1 MVDYLT
7 YTQNVGHRGVLVMF
21 GKKRG
26 AVVYLVV
33 LLVASLAW
41 SSYVA
46 AQQQA
51 PSSQPVSPL
60 VRVLQSKGILTP
72 EEAAQINQASSA
84 SDADQRLAKLLL
96 SKGVISQADYNQM
109 MGVGGMMN
117 ASASSTAPA
126 AMVPTVYRAPAT
138 GAAATPAGS
147 APSAD
152 PAAIAYDQQQSQSGQ
167 TPVQQLPS
175 VSPTTLSA
183 ANPIRVFPVGGIPK
197 GELKPAI
204 KLAGIGITPYGFLK
218 ATFIHDTSSP
228 GGDDF
233 PLPGFLGDS
242 GPNSAPEF
250 HVKARST
257 RFGSNFEWADS
268 SSTLT
273 VTGKFEMDFEGNFN
287 RSDNRNLSS
296 IRSYNP
302 SIRLAYGRIDWRLD
316 EKNTLTAV
324 MGQDWTPFGSST
336 LPNML
341 ETTGLG
347 IAFGDIYERSP
358 QFRSGYTHDFGK
370 AQLMGEIAVVL
381 PAVGDTP
388 SAANISNQLG
398 YGERQGPDSN
408 TPQVEGRIVG
418 QFKLDHAPG
427 VAPAQLIFSFEEGHR
442 TAIVLGAAVPTA
454 NGVGITPTIF
464 KTAFPTGV
472 RVGSD
477 TNGWDFEWQL
487 PTRYAT
493 LIGKYYSGSDLR
505 YYFAGQLFS
514 NYNATGGFTPTNLNA
529 EGAPAFASTT
539 SIDGA
544 STVLFGLNSA
554 GVPVVIPQLPVRA
567 KGGFTQLGL
576 PLSRWFGHD
585 PEGRHAGW
593 SLYVMYGMDQANTN
607 DLLHISATASSRA
620 RSDMTVGTL
629 NYKLNK
635 WVSFAYEQSLYR
647 TRQNTATCNPAT
659 GLCGYQLFEGVPQH
673 EWRDL
678 RSEGGVIFS
687 F

>member
-1 MVDYLT
+1 MI
-7 YTQNVGHRGVLVMF
+7 GKHSKLVVCL
-21 GKKRG
+21 
-26 AVVYLVV
+26 AV
-33 LLVASLAW
+33 LLVTSLAW
-41 SSYVA
+41 TMSSF

-51 PSSQPVSPL
+51 GSQPAVSPL
-60 VRVLQSKGILTP
+60 VKLLQSKGVLSS
-72 EEAAQINQASSA
+72 EDVSQLAAASSQA
-84 SDADQRLAKLLL
+84 DADQRLAKLLL

-109 MGVGGMMN
+109 IGGLAVVN
-117 ASASSTAPA
+117 ASATNSAGASV
-126 AMVPTVYRAPAT
+126 VPTVYRV
-138 GAAATPAGS
+138 PAGS
-147 APSAD
+147 SPIPSANPAPPPAD
-152 PAAIAYDQQQSQSGQ
+152 PATTFDDQQQTASGQ
-167 TPVQQLPS
+167 VPVQQNPS

-197 GELKPAI
+197 NELKPAI

-218 ATFIHDTSSP
+218 ATFVHDSSSP

-242 GPNSAPEF
+242 GPTASPEF
-250 HVKARST
+250 HIKARST
-257 RFGSNFEWADS
+257 RLGTNFEWADS
-268 SSTLT
+268 SPNLT

-302 SIRLAYGRIDWRLD
+302 SIRLAYGRIDWRVD
-316 EKNTLTAV
+316 GKNTLSAV

-347 IAFGDIYERSP
+347 IAFGDIYERAP
-358 QFRSGYTHDFGK
+358 QFRFGYTHNFGK
-370 AQLMGEIAVVL
+370 FQLMPEVAVVL
-381 PAVGDTP
+381 PAVGLTP
-388 SAANISNQLG
+388 GVNNLSQQLG

-418 QFKLDHAPG
+418 QFKLDNAPG
-427 VAPAQLIFSFEEGHR
+427 VAPAQLIVSWQVGNA
-442 TAIVLGAAVPTA
+442 TSVVLGSAVPTA
-454 NGVGITPTIF
+454 YQA
-464 KTAFPTGV
+464 AFPTGA
-472 RVGSD
+472 RVSSS

-493 LIGKYYSGSDLR
+493 LIGKFYSGSDLR

-514 NYNATGGFTPTNLNA
+514 IYNATGGYTGVATAPTV
-529 EGAPAFASTT
+529 
-539 SIDGA
+539 DGA
-544 STVLFGLNSA
+544 STVAFGLNPA
-554 GVPVVIPQLPVRA
+554 GVPSIIPQLPVRA
-567 KGGFTQLGL
+567 QGGFAQLGL
-576 PLSRWFGHD
+576 PISRWFGHD

-593 SLYVMYGMDQANTN
+593 SLYVLYGTDQANTN
-607 DLLHISATASSRA
+607 DLHFAAAGGSRS

-647 TRQNTATCNPAT
+647 TRANTATNAEGVP
-659 GLCGYQLFEGVPQH
+659 LPLPLFEGIHQH

>member
-1 MVDYLT
+1 MFDYLT
-7 YTQNVGHRGVLVMF
+7 YKLIVGHRGVFVMF
-21 GKKRG
+21 GKKCG
-26 AVVYLVV
+26 VVVYLVV
-33 LLVASLAW
+33 LLAVFLAC
-41 SSYVA
+41 SGYVA

-51 PSSQPVSPL
+51 ANPQAASPL
-60 VRVLQSKGILTP
+60 VRVLQAKGILTP

-84 SDADQRLAKLLL
+84 SDADQRLAKLLMM
-96 SKGVISQADYNQM
+96 KGIISQADYNQM
-109 MGVGGMMN
+109 MGAPGIMN
-117 ASASSTAPA
+117 ASASNSAPA
-126 AMVPTVYRAPAT
+126 SMVPAVYRVPVGAPSSPNPSAPAVAST
-138 GAAATPAGS
+138 SSLASDDQDKQQTP
-147 APSAD
+147 P
-152 PAAIAYDQQQSQSGQ
+152 GQ
-167 TPVQQLPS
+167 TPPQQAPS

-183 ANPIRVFPVGGIPK
+183 ANPVRVFPVGGIPK
-197 GELKPAI
+197 GDLKAAI
-204 KLAGIGITPYGFLK
+204 KLGPIGLTPYGFLK
-218 ATFIHDTSSP
+218 ATFVHDSSSP

-233 PLPGFLGDS
+233 PLPGFINDT
-242 GPNSAPEF
+242 GPNAAPEF
-250 HVKARST
+250 HIKARST
-257 RFGSNFEWADS
+257 RFGNNFEWLDPS
-268 SSTLT
+268 SSVT

-287 RSDNRNLSS
+287 RSDNRNISS

-302 SIRLAYGRIDWRLD
+302 SIRLAYGRIDWKVN
-316 EKNTLTAV
+316 ETNTLSAV
-324 MGQDWTPFGSST
+324 MGQDWTPFTSST

-347 IAFGDIYERSP
+347 IAFGNPYERAP
-358 QFRSGYTHDFGK
+358 QFRSGYTHDFGRF
-370 AQLMGEIAVVL
+370 QLMPEIAVVL
-381 PAVGDTP
+381 PAVGDLP
-388 SAANISNQLG
+388 ANANLFNQLG

-418 QFKLDHAPG
+418 QFKLDNSPG

-442 TAIVLGAAVPTA
+442 TAVVLGGTNIPLAPLTNGNTNA
-454 NGVGITPTIF
+454 NLYRQTY
-464 KTAFPTGV
+464 PTGV

-487 PTRYAT
+487 PTRFVT

-514 NYNATGGFTPTNLNA
+514 NYNATGGFTNLA
-529 EGAPAFASTT
+529 TTT

-544 STVLFGLNSA
+544 STVAFGIKPG
-554 GVPVVIPQLPVRA
+554 GVASVVPQLPVRA
-567 KGGFTQLGL
+567 KGGFTQVGL

-593 SLYVMYGMDQANTN
+593 SLYLMYGTDQANTR
-607 DLLHISATASSRA
+607 DLLHTSATVSSRG
-620 RSDMTVGTL
+620 RSDMSVGTL

-647 TRQNTATCNPAT
+647 TRANTATRNAA
-659 GLCGYQLFEGVPQH
+659 GLPGFPLFEGIPQH
-673 EWRDL
+673 EWHDL

>member
-1 MVDYLT
+1 VVDYLT
-7 YTQNVGHRGVLVMF
+7 YILFVGHRGVFVMF
-21 GKKRG
+21 GKQRG
-26 AVVYLVV
+26 VVVYLVV
-33 LLVASLAW
+33 LLAVTFAWTGLAS
-41 SSYVA
+41 
-46 AQQQA
+46 AQQQTTSTPA
-51 PSSQPVSPL
+51 ASPL
-60 VRVLQSKGILTP
+60 VRVLQAKGILTP
-72 EEAAQINQASSA
+72 EEVSQINQASSA

-96 SKGVISQADYNQM
+96 SKGVISQTDYNQM
-109 MGVGGMMN
+109 MGSPGIVN
-117 ASASSTAPA
+117 ASASTSAPA
-126 AMVPTVYRAPAT
+126 TVIPTVYRVPPTGPPASASAPAS
-138 GAAATPAGS
+138 S
-147 APSAD
+147 AVSAD
-152 PAAIAYDQQQSQSGQ
+152 LDDQQQSQTGQ

-218 ATFIHDTSSP
+218 ATFVHDSSSP

-233 PLPGFLGDS
+233 PLPGFITADT
-242 GPNSAPEF
+242 GPNAAPEF
-250 HVKARST
+250 HIKARST
-257 RFGSNFEWADS
+257 RFGTNFEWADS
-268 SSTLT
+268 SPRLT

-287 RSDNRNLSS
+287 RSNNRNISS

-316 EKNTLTAV
+316 EKNTLSSV
-324 MGQDWTPFGSST
+324 IGQDWTPFVSST

-347 IAFGDIYERSP
+347 IGFGDPYERAP
-358 QFRSGYTHDFGK
+358 QFRFGYTHDFGK
-370 AQLMGEIAVVL
+370 FQLMPEIAVVL
-381 PAVGDTP
+381 PAVGDLP
-388 SAANISNQLG
+388 SAANLSNQLG

-408 TPQVEGRIVG
+408 TPQVEGRVVG
-418 QFKLDHAPG
+418 QFKLDSAPG
-427 VAPAQLIFSFEEGHR
+427 VAPAQLIFSFEDGHR
-442 TAIVLGAAVPTA
+442 TAIVVGGTNIPLAPLT
-454 NGVGITPTIF
+454 NGNTN
-464 KTAFPTGV
+464 ADLYRQAYPTGV

-487 PTRYAT
+487 PTRFVT
-493 LIGKYYSGSDLR
+493 LIGKFYSGSDLR

-514 NYNATGGFTPTNLNA
+514 NYNATGGFTNL
-529 EGAPAFASTT
+529 ASTT

-544 STVLFGLNSA
+544 STVFFGINPA
-554 GVPVVIPQLPVRA
+554 GVASVVPQLPVRA

-593 SLYVMYGMDQANTN
+593 SLYLMYGTDQANTN
-607 DLLHISATASSRA
+607 DLLHTSATASSRA
-620 RSDMTVGTL
+620 RSDMSVGTL

-647 TRQNTATCNPAT
+647 TRANTSTFNPVT
-659 GLCGYQLFEGVPQH
+659 GLPGYPLFEGIPQH

>member
-1 MVDYLT
+1 
-7 YTQNVGHRGVLVMF
+7 MF
-21 GKKRG
+21 GKQRG
-26 AVVYLVV
+26 VVVYLVV
-33 LLVASLAW
+33 LLAVTLPWTGLAS
-41 SSYVA
+41 
-46 AQQQA
+46 AQQQTGN
-51 PSSQPVSPL
+51 SQPASPL
-60 VRVLQSKGILTP
+60 VHILQAKGILTP
-72 EEAAQINQASSA
+72 EEVAQINQASSA

-96 SKGVISQADYNQM
+96 SKGVISQTDYNQM
-109 MGVGGMMN
+109 MGAPAIVN
-117 ASASSTAPA
+117 ASASSSAPA
-126 AMVPTVYRAPAT
+126 SVIPTVYRVPAAGAPAS
-138 GAAATPAGS
+138 AAAPASSAVSADLDDQQPQTPAG
-147 APSAD
+147 
-152 PAAIAYDQQQSQSGQ
+152 Q
-167 TPVQQLPS
+167 TPPQQAPS

-183 ANPIRVFPVGGIPK
+183 ANPVRVFPVGGIPK
-197 GELKPAI
+197 GDLKAAI
-204 KLAGIGITPYGFLK
+204 KLGPIGLTPYGFLK
-218 ATFIHDTSSP
+218 ATFVHDSSSP

-257 RFGSNFEWADS
+257 RFGNNFEWLDPS
-268 SSTLT
+268 SSVT

-302 SIRLAYGRIDWRLD
+302 SIRLAYGRIDWKVN
-316 EKNTLTAV
+316 ETNTLTAV
-324 MGQDWTPFGSST
+324 MGQDWTPFASST

-347 IAFGDIYERSP
+347 IAFGDPYERAP
-358 QFRSGYTHDFGK
+358 QFRSGYTHDFGRF
-370 AQLMGEIAVVL
+370 QLMPEVAVVL
-381 PAVGDTP
+381 PAIGLTP

-418 QFKLDHAPG
+418 QFKLDNAPG

-454 NGVGITPTIF
+454 NGTFDGTPINPTIF

-514 NYNATGGFTPTNLNA
+514 NYNATGGFTPSNLNTA
-529 EGAPAFASTT
+529 GTATSVFASAA
-539 SIDGA
+539 SIDGG
-544 STVLFGLNSA
+544 STVLFGLNAA
-554 GVPVVIPQLPVRA
+554 GAPVVIPQLPVRA

-593 SLYVMYGMDQANTN
+593 SLYVMYGTDQANTN
-607 DLLHISATASSRA
+607 DLLHTSATASSRA

-647 TRQNTATCNPAT
+647 TRQNTATCSTTT
-659 GLCGYQLFEGVPQH
+659 GLCGYQLFEGIPQH

>member
-1 MVDYLT
+1 
-7 YTQNVGHRGVLVMF
+7 MF
-21 GKKRG
+21 GKLRG
-26 AVVYLVV
+26 VVVYLVV
-33 LLVASLAW
+33 LLAVTLAW
-41 SSYVA
+41 SGSVA

-51 PSSQPVSPL
+51 ASPQAASPL
-60 VRVLQSKGILTP
+60 VRVLQAKGILSP
-72 EEAAQINQASSA
+72 EEVAQINQASSS

-96 SKGVISQADYNQM
+96 SKGVISQTDYNQM
-109 MGVGGMMN
+109 MGAPGIVN
-117 ASASSTAPA
+117 ASASSSTGAN
-126 AMVPTVYRAPAT
+126 MIPTVYRVPSA
-138 GAAATPAGS
+138 GAAAPAS
-147 APSAD
+147 NAAPSAA
-152 PAAIAYDQQQSQSGQ
+152 PSAIAYDQQQSQTGQ

-183 ANPIRVFPVGGIPK
+183 ANPIRVLPVGGIPK

-218 ATFIHDTSSP
+218 ATFVHDSSSP

-233 PLPGFLGDS
+233 PLPGFLGDT

-250 HVKARST
+250 HIKARST
-257 RFGSNFEWADS
+257 RFGSNFEWADAS
-268 SSTLT
+268 PNLT

-302 SIRLAYGRIDWRLD
+302 SIRLAYGRIDWRTD
-316 EKNTLTAV
+316 EKNTLSAV
-324 MGQDWTPFGSST
+324 IGQDWTPFVSST
-336 LPNML
+336 LPNIL

-347 IAFGDIYERSP
+347 IAFGNPYERAP
-358 QFRSGYTHDFGK
+358 QFRFGYTHNFGK
-370 AQLMGEIAVVL
+370 FQIMPELAVVL
-381 PAVGDTP
+381 PAVGLTP
-388 SAANISNQLG
+388 SAANLSNQLG

-408 TPQVEGRIVG
+408 TPQIEGRIVG
-418 QFKLDHAPG
+418 QFKLDNAPG
-427 VAPAQLIFSFEEGHR
+427 VAPAQLIFSFETGHR
-442 TAIVLGAAVPTA
+442 TAIVLGSAVPTA
-454 NGVGITPTIF
+454 NGVGIDPTIF

-487 PTRYAT
+487 PTRYIT
-493 LIGKYYSGSDLR
+493 LIGKFYSGSDLR

-514 NYNATGGFTPTNLNA
+514 NYNASGGFTKTNLTDT
-529 EGAPAFASTT
+529 GATAFASAL

-544 STVLFGLNSA
+544 STVLFGLNAA
-554 GVPVVIPQLPVRA
+554 GVPSVIPQLPVRA
-567 KGGFTQLGL
+567 KGGFAQVGL

-585 PEGRHAGW
+585 PEGRHSGW
-593 SLYVMYGMDQANTN
+593 SLYALYGTDQANTD
-607 DLLHISATASSRA
+607 DLLKASPGGSRS
-620 RSDMTVGTL
+620 RSDMTIGTL

-635 WVSFAYEQSLYR
+635 WVSFAFEESLYR
-647 TRQNTATCNPAT
+647 TRANTGSVNGITNVP
-659 GLCGYQLFEGVPQH
+659 LPLFEGVPQH

>member
-1 MVDYLT
+1 VLDYLT
-7 YTQNVGHRGVLVMF
+7 YTPTVGHRGVFVMF
-21 GKKRG
+21 GKTRG
-26 AVVYLVV
+26 AVVFLVV
-33 LLVASLAW
+33 LLVATLAW
-41 SSYVA
+41 PGLVA

-51 PSSQPVSPL
+51 GNSQAASPL
-60 VRVLQSKGILTP
+60 VRVLQAKGILTP

-96 SKGVISQADYNQM
+96 SKGIISQADYNQM
-109 MGVGGMMN
+109 MGAPGIVN
-117 ASASSTAPA
+117 ASATNSAAAANMIPA
-126 AMVPTVYRAPAT
+126 VYRVPPA
-138 GAAATPAGS
+138 GASAAPAGS

-152 PAAIAYDQQQSQSGQ
+152 PAVVAYDQQTPSGQ

-218 ATFIHDTSSP
+218 ATFAHDSSSP

-233 PLPGFLGDS
+233 PLPGFINDT

-250 HVKARST
+250 HIKARST
-257 RFGSNFEWADS
+257 RLGTNFEWADAS
-268 SSTLT
+268 PNLT
-273 VTGKFEMDFEGNFN
+273 VTGKFEFDFEGNFN

-302 SIRLAYGRIDWRLD
+302 SIRLAYGRIDWRTD
-316 EKNTLTAV
+316 EKNTLSAV
-324 MGQDWTPFGSST
+324 IGQDWTPFVSST
-336 LPNML
+336 LPNIL

-347 IAFGDIYERSP
+347 IAFGNPYERAP
-358 QFRSGYTHDFGK
+358 QFRFGYTHNFSK
-370 AQLMGEIAVVL
+370 FQIMPEIAVVL
-381 PAVGDTP
+381 PAIGNTP

-418 QFKLDHAPG
+418 QFKLDKAPG

-442 TAIVLGAAVPTA
+442 TAIVLGSAVPTA

-464 KTAFPTGV
+464 KAAFPTGV

-487 PTRYAT
+487 PTRFAT
-493 LIGKYYSGSDLR
+493 LIGKFYSGSDLR

-514 NYNATGGFTPTNLNA
+514 NYSATGGFTKTNLVDGN
-529 EGAPAFASTT
+529 PAFASAL

-544 STVLFGLNSA
+544 STVLFGLNAA
-554 GVPVVIPQLPVRA
+554 GAPSVIPQLPVRA

-593 SLYVMYGMDQANTN
+593 SLYLLYGTDQANTN
-607 DLLHISATASSRA
+607 DILKMSPGGSRS
-620 RSDMTVGTL
+620 RSDMSIGTL

-647 TRQNTATCNPAT
+647 TRANTRATAFP
-659 GLCGYQLFEGVPQH
+659 LFEGVHQH

>member
-1 MVDYLT
+1 
-7 YTQNVGHRGVLVMF
+7 MF
-21 GKKRG
+21 GKQCG

-33 LLVASLAW
+33 FLAVFLAC
-41 SSYVA
+41 SGHVA

-51 PSSQPVSPL
+51 ANPQAASPL
-60 VRVLQSKGILTP
+60 VRVLQAKGILTP

-109 MGVGGMMN
+109 MGAPGIMN
-117 ASASSTAPA
+117 ASASNSAPASMIPAVYRVPVGPPSSPNPSAPA
-126 AMVPTVYRAPAT
+126 AGSTSKP
-138 GAAATPAGS
+138 AAADPDDQQPQTPAG
-147 APSAD
+147 
-152 PAAIAYDQQQSQSGQ
+152 Q
-167 TPVQQLPS
+167 TPPQQAPS

-197 GELKPAI
+197 GDLKAAI
-204 KLAGIGITPYGFLK
+204 KLGPIGLTPYGFLK
-218 ATFIHDTSSP
+218 ATFIHDSSSP

-233 PLPGFLGDS
+233 PLPGFLADS
-242 GPNSAPEF
+242 GPNAAPEF

-257 RFGSNFEWADS
+257 RFGNNFEWLDPS
-268 SSTLT
+268 SSVT

-296 IRSYNP
+296 IRSSNP
-302 SIRLAYGRIDWRLD
+302 SIRLAYGRIDWKVND
-316 EKNTLTAV
+316 TNTLTAV

-358 QFRSGYTHDFGK
+358 QFRSGYTHNFGK
-370 AQLMGEIAVVL
+370 WQLMPEIAVVL
-381 PAVGDTP
+381 PAIGDTP

-418 QFKLDHAPG
+418 QFQLDDAPG
-427 VAPAQLIFSFEEGHR
+427 VAPAQLIVSFEEGHR

-454 NGVGITPTIF
+454 Y
-464 KTAFPTGV
+464 KAAFPTGA

-493 LIGKYYSGSDLR
+493 LIGKFYSGSDLR

-514 NYNATGGFTPTNLNA
+514 NYNAIAGFTNL
-529 EGAPAFASTT
+529 ASTT

-544 STVLFGLNSA
+544 STVFFGTNSA
-554 GVPVVIPQLPVRA
+554 GAPVVVPQLPVRA
-567 KGGFTQLGL
+567 RGGFTQLGL

-585 PEGRHAGW
+585 PEGRHSGW
-593 SLYVMYGMDQANTN
+593 SLYVMYGTDQANTN
-607 DLLHISATASSRA
+607 DLLHISAVAGSRS

-647 TRQNTATCNPAT
+647 TRANTRTAELP
-659 GLCGYQLFEGVPQH
+659 LFEGIPQH

>member
-1 MVDYLT
+1 
-7 YTQNVGHRGVLVMF
+7 MF
-21 GKKRG
+21 GKQHG
-26 AVVYLVV
+26 VVVYLAV
-33 LLVASLAW
+33 LLAVTLAW
-41 SSYVA
+41 AGLAS
-46 AQQQA
+46 AQQQTTSA
-51 PSSQPVSPL
+51 PAVSPL
-60 VRVLQSKGILTP
+60 VHILQAKGILTP
-72 EEAAQINQASSA
+72 EEVAQINQASSA

-96 SKGVISQADYNQM
+96 SKGVISQTDYNQM
-109 MGVGGMMN
+109 MGTPAVVN
-117 ASASSTAPA
+117 ASAGSSTNAS
-126 AMVPTVYRAPAT
+126 MIPTVYRVPVAGAPA
-138 GAAATPAGS
+138 AAA
-147 APSAD
+147 APSSTAVAAD
-152 PAAIAYDQQQSQSGQ
+152 PDDQQQQTPPGQ
-167 TPVQQLPS
+167 TPPQIAPS

-183 ANPIRVFPVGGIPK
+183 ANPVRVFPVGGIPK
-197 GELKPAI
+197 GDLKPAI
-204 KLAGIGITPYGFLK
+204 KLGPIGLTPYGFLK
-218 ATFIHDTSSP
+218 ATFIHDSSSP

-257 RFGSNFEWADS
+257 RFGNNFEWLDPS
-268 SSTLT
+268 SSVT

-302 SIRLAYGRIDWRLD
+302 SIRLAYGRIDWKVN
-316 EKNTLTAV
+316 ETNTLTAV

-341 ETTGLG
+341 ESTGLG
-347 IAFGDIYERSP
+347 IAFGNIYERSP
-358 QFRSGYTHDFGK
+358 QFRSGYTHDFGRF
-370 AQLMGEIAVVL
+370 QLMPEIAVVL

-388 SAANISNQLG
+388 SAANLFNQLG

-418 QFKLDHAPG
+418 QFKLDNAPG

-454 NGVGITPTIF
+454 TGTCPGDVPCAKNLF
-464 KTAFPTGV
+464 QAAFPTGV

-493 LIGKYYSGSDLR
+493 LIGKFYSGSDLR

-514 NYNATGGFTPTNLNA
+514 NYNATGGFTPTNLNTA
-529 EGAPAFASTT
+529 GTATSVFASTP
-539 SIDGA
+539 SIDGG
-544 STVLFGLNSA
+544 STVLFGLNAA
-554 GVPVVIPQLPVRA
+554 GTPVVIPQLPVRA

-585 PEGRHAGW
+585 PEGRHSGW
-593 SLYVMYGMDQANTN
+593 SLYLMYGTDQANTH
-607 DLLHISATASSRA
+607 DLLHTSAVASSRA

-647 TRQNTATCNPAT
+647 TRANTATEINPVT
-659 GLCGYQLFEGVPQH
+659 GLPNYPLFEGIPQH

>member
-1 MVDYLT
+1 MIGKQPGALVYLA
-7 YTQNVGHRGVLVMF
+7 LLL
-21 GKKRG
+21 
-26 AVVYLVV
+26 AVV
-33 LLVASLAW
+33 LVASLAC
-41 SSYVA
+41 SGYLA

-51 PSSQPVSPL
+51 GNSPAASPL
-60 VRVLQSKGILTP
+60 IRILQAKGILTP
-72 EEAAQINQASSA
+72 EEAAQISQASSA

-96 SKGVISQADYNQM
+96 MKGVISQSDYNQM
-109 MGVGGMMN
+109 MGAPGIVN
-117 ASASSTAPA
+117 ASASNSAPA
-126 AMVPTVYRAPAT
+126 VMIPTVYRVPVGAPPSPNASAPAAGST
-138 GAAATPAGS
+138 SKPVAAAH
-147 APSAD
+147 D
-152 PAAIAYDQQQSQSGQ
+152 DQQQQ
-167 TPVQQLPS
+167 TPPGQVPPQQLPS

-183 ANPIRVFPVGGIPK
+183 ANPVRVFPVGGIPK
-197 GELKPAI
+197 GDLKAAI
-204 KLAGIGITPYGFLK
+204 KLGPIGLTPYGFLK
-218 ATFIHDTSSP
+218 TTFVHDSSSP

-233 PLPGFLGDS
+233 PLPGFLGDT
-242 GPNSAPEF
+242 GPNAAPEF

-257 RFGSNFEWADS
+257 RFGNNFEWLDPS
-268 SSTLT
+268 SSVT

-296 IRSYNP
+296 IRSSNP
-302 SIRLAYGRIDWRLD
+302 SIRLAYGRIDWKLND
-316 EKNTLTAV
+316 TNTLTAV
-324 MGQDWTPFGSST
+324 MGQDWTPFTSST

-347 IAFGDIYERSP
+347 IAFGDPYERAP
-358 QFRSGYTHDFGK
+358 QFRSGYTHDFGRWQFMTEV
-370 AQLMGEIAVVL
+370 AMVL
-381 PAVGDTP
+381 PAIGDTP
-388 SAANISNQLG
+388 AAANLFNQLG

-408 TPQVEGRIVG
+408 TPQVEGRVVG
-418 QFKLDHAPG
+418 QFKLDDSPG
-427 VAPAQLIFSFEEGHR
+427 VAPAQLIVSFEEGDR

-454 NGVGITPTIF
+454 PITATNTNPNLY
-464 KTAFPTGV
+464 KTAFPTGA
-472 RVGSD
+472 RVGSN

-487 PTRYAT
+487 PTRFAT

-514 NYNATGGFTPTNLNA
+514 NYNAIGGFANL
-529 EGAPAFASTT
+529 ASTL
-539 SIDGA
+539 SIDGG
-544 STVLFGLNSA
+544 STVFFGTVG
-554 GVPVVIPQLPVRA
+554 GVPRAVPQLPVRA

-593 SLYVMYGMDQANTN
+593 SLYVMYGTDQANTR
-607 DLLHISATASSRA
+607 DLLHTSATVSSRG

-635 WVSFAYEQSLYR
+635 WVSFAFEESLYR
-647 TRQNTATCNPAT
+647 TRANTSTRTAT
-659 GLCGYQLFEGVPQH
+659 GLVGYPLFEGIPQH

>member
-1 MVDYLT
+1 
-7 YTQNVGHRGVLVMF
+7 MF
-21 GKKRG
+21 GKQYG

-33 LLVASLAW
+33 FLAVFLVCSGH
-41 SSYVA
+41 VV

-51 PSSQPVSPL
+51 ANPQAASPL
-60 VRVLQSKGILTP
+60 VRVLQAKGILTP

-84 SDADQRLAKLLL
+84 SDADQRLAKLLMM
-96 SKGVISQADYNQM
+96 KGIISQADYNQM
-109 MGVGGMMN
+109 MGAPGIMN
-117 ASASSTAPA
+117 ASASNSAPA
-126 AMVPTVYRAPAT
+126 SMIPAVYRVPVGAPSSPNPSAPAVGST
-138 GAAATPAGS
+138 SNLASDDDQDKHQTPAG
-147 APSAD
+147 
-152 PAAIAYDQQQSQSGQ
+152 Q
-167 TPVQQLPS
+167 TPPQVAPS

-183 ANPIRVFPVGGIPK
+183 ANPVRVFPVGGIPK
-197 GELKPAI
+197 GDLKAAI
-204 KLAGIGITPYGFLK
+204 KLGPIGLTPYGFLK
-218 ATFIHDTSSP
+218 ATFIHDSSSP

-233 PLPGFLGDS
+233 PLPGFLGDT

-250 HVKARST
+250 HIKARST
-257 RFGSNFEWADS
+257 RFGNNFEWLDPS
-268 SSTLT
+268 SSVT

-302 SIRLAYGRIDWRLD
+302 SIRLAYGRIDWKLN
-316 EKNTLTAV
+316 ETNTLTAV

-347 IAFGDIYERSP
+347 IAFGDIYERAP
-358 QFRSGYTHDFGK
+358 QFRSGYTHDFGRF
-370 AQLMGEIAVVL
+370 QLMPEIAVVL
-381 PAVGDTP
+381 PAIGLTP

-418 QFKLDHAPG
+418 QFKLDNSPG
-427 VAPAQLIFSFEEGHR
+427 VAPAQLIVSFEEGHR
-442 TAIVLGAAVPTA
+442 TAIVLGGA
-454 NGVGITPTIF
+454 NIPLAPLTNGNTNADLYRQTY
-464 KTAFPTGV
+464 PTGV

-487 PTRYAT
+487 PTRFAT

-505 YYFAGQLFS
+505 YYFAGQLLS
-514 NYNATGGFTPTNLNA
+514 NYNATGGFTNL
-529 EGAPAFASTT
+529 ASTT

-544 STVLFGLNSA
+544 STVFFGVNPA
-554 GVPVVIPQLPVRA
+554 GAPSVVPQLPVRA

-585 PEGRHAGW
+585 PEGRHSGW
-593 SLYVMYGMDQANTN
+593 SLYVMYGTDEANTR
-607 DLLHISATASSRA
+607 DLLHTSATASSRA
-620 RSDMTVGTL
+620 RSDMSVGTL

-635 WVSFAYEQSLYR
+635 WVSFAFEESLYR
-647 TRQNTATCNPAT
+647 TRANTETRNAA
-659 GLCGYQLFEGVPQH
+659 GLPGFPLFEGIPQH

>member
-1 MVDYLT
+1 
-7 YTQNVGHRGVLVMF
+7 MF
-21 GKKRG
+21 GKTRG

-33 LLVASLAW
+33 LLVVSLAW
-41 SSYVA
+41 SGLVA

-51 PSSQPVSPL
+51 GNSQAATPL
-60 VRVLQSKGILTP
+60 VRLLQAKGILTP
-72 EEAAQINQASSA
+72 EEVAQISQASSA
-84 SDADQRLAKLLL
+84 SDADQRLAKLLM

-109 MGVGGMMN
+109 MGASGIMN
-117 ASASSTAPA
+117 ASASNSAPA
-126 AMVPTVYRAPAT
+126 AVIPAVYRVPVAGASAPA
-138 GAAATPAGS
+138 AGS
-147 APSAD
+147 TSSAISAD
-152 PAAIAYDQQQSQSGQ
+152 LQEKQQTPPGQ
-167 TPVQQLPS
+167 TPPQQAPS

-183 ANPIRVFPVGGIPK
+183 ANPVRVFPVGGIPK
-197 GELKPAI
+197 GDLKPAI
-204 KLAGIGITPYGFLK
+204 KLGPIGLTPYGFLK
-218 ATFIHDTSSP
+218 ATFVHDSSSP

-233 PLPGFLGDS
+233 PLPGFINDT
-242 GPNSAPEF
+242 GPNAAPEF
-250 HVKARST
+250 HIKARST
-257 RFGSNFEWADS
+257 RFGNNFEWLDPS
-268 SSTLT
+268 SSVT

-302 SIRLAYGRIDWRLD
+302 SIRLAYGRIDWRVN
-316 EKNTLTAV
+316 ETNTLTAV
-324 MGQDWTPFGSST
+324 MGQDWTPFASST

-347 IAFGDIYERSP
+347 IAFGNPYERAP
-358 QFRSGYTHDFGK
+358 QFRSGYTHDFGRF
-370 AQLMGEIAVVL
+370 QIMPEVAVVL
-381 PAVGDTP
+381 PASGLTP
-388 SAANISNQLG
+388 SAVNLSNQLG

-418 QFKLDHAPG
+418 QFKLDSAPG
-427 VAPAQLIFSFEEGHR
+427 VAPAQIIFSFEEGHR
-442 TAIVLGAAVPTA
+442 TAVVLGGTNIPLAPITA
-454 NGVGITPTIF
+454 TNTNPDLYR
-464 KTAFPTGV
+464 TAFPTGV

-477 TNGWDFEWQL
+477 TNGWTGEWQL
-487 PTRYAT
+487 PTRYLT

-514 NYNATGGFTPTNLNA
+514 NYNATGGFTNL
-529 EGAPAFASTT
+529 AFTT

-544 STVLFGLNSA
+544 STVFFGTNAA
-554 GVPVVIPQLPVRA
+554 GAPVAVPQLPVRA

-593 SLYVMYGMDQANTN
+593 SLYLMYGTDQANTK
-607 DLLHISATASSRA
+607 DLIKANPGGSRA
-620 RSDMTVGTL
+620 RSDMSVGTL

-647 TRQNTATCNPAT
+647 TRANTAKNAT
-659 GLCGYQLFEGVPQH
+659 GVPLAFPLFEGIHQH

>member
-1 MVDYLT
+1 MF
-7 YTQNVGHRGVLVMF
+7 GKHRGV
-21 GKKRG
+21 
-26 AVVYLVV
+26 VVYLVV
-33 LLVASLAW
+33 LLALALAW
-41 SSYVA
+41 SGHVA

-51 PSSQPVSPL
+51 TDSQAASPL
-60 VRVLQSKGILTP
+60 VRVLQAKGILTP
-72 EEAAQINQASSA
+72 EEVAQISQASSA

-96 SKGVISQADYNQM
+96 SKGVISQTDYNQM
-109 MGVGGMMN
+109 MGAPGIVN
-117 ASASSTAPA
+117 ASASSSAPA
-126 AMVPTVYRAPAT
+126 SVVPTVYRVPAAGAPAS
-138 GAAATPAGS
+138 AAPPSASAVSADLDDQQPQTPAG
-147 APSAD
+147 
-152 PAAIAYDQQQSQSGQ
+152 Q
-167 TPVQQLPS
+167 TPPQQAPS

-183 ANPIRVFPVGGIPK
+183 ANPVRVFPVGGIPK
-197 GELKPAI
+197 GDLKPAI
-204 KLAGIGITPYGFLK
+204 KLGPIGLTPYGFLK
-218 ATFIHDTSSP
+218 ATFIHDSSSP

-233 PLPGFLGDS
+233 PLPGFLGDT

-257 RFGSNFEWADS
+257 RFGSNFEWLDPS
-268 SSTLT
+268 SSVT

-296 IRSYNP
+296 IRSSNP
-302 SIRLAYGRIDWRLD
+302 SIRLAYGRIDWKLN
-316 EKNTLTAV
+316 ETNTLTAV
-324 MGQDWTPFGSST
+324 MGQDWTPFASST

-347 IAFGDIYERSP
+347 IAFGDPYERAP
-358 QFRSGYTHDFGK
+358 QFRSGYTHDFGRF
-370 AQLMGEIAVVL
+370 QLMPEIAVVL
-381 PAVGDTP
+381 PAIGDTP

-418 QFKLDHAPG
+418 QFKLDNSPG

-442 TAIVLGAAVPTA
+442 TAIVLGSAVPLATGINAQTDTA
-454 NGVGITPTIF
+454 YDPKLF
-464 KTAFPTGV
+464 QTAFPTGV

-487 PTRYAT
+487 PTRFAT

-529 EGAPAFASTT
+529 TGTATSVFASAG

-544 STVLFGLNSA
+544 STVLFGVNAA
-554 GVPVVIPQLPVRA
+554 GTPVAIPQLPVRA

-593 SLYVMYGMDQANTN
+593 SLYLMYGTDQANTR
-607 DLLHISATASSRA
+607 DLLHTSAANSSRA
-620 RSDMTVGTL
+620 RSDMSVGTL
-629 NYKLNK
+629 NYKLNR
-635 WVSFAYEQSLYR
+635 WVSFAFEQSLYR
-647 TRQNTATCNPAT
+647 TRANTATEINPAT
-659 GLCGYQLFEGVPQH
+659 GLPRYPLFEGIPQH

>member
-1 MVDYLT
+1 
-7 YTQNVGHRGVLVMF
+7 MF
-21 GKKRG
+21 GKQRG
-26 AVVYLVV
+26 VVVSLVV
-33 LLVASLAW
+33 LLAISLAC
-41 SSYVA
+41 SGLAA
-46 AQQQA
+46 AQQPA
-51 PSSQPVSPL
+51 GNSTAASPL
-60 VRVLQSKGILTP
+60 VRVLQAKGILTP

-96 SKGVISQADYNQM
+96 NKGIISQADYNQM
-109 MGVGGMMN
+109 MGAPGIVN
-117 ASASSTAPA
+117 ASASNSAPA
-126 AMVPTVYRAPAT
+126 SMIPAVYRVPVAGASAP
-138 GAAATPAGS
+138 PASS

-152 PAAIAYDQQQSQSGQ
+152 PAAVAYDAQGQTGQ

-218 ATFIHDTSSP
+218 ATFIHDSSSP

-242 GPNSAPEF
+242 GPNAAPEF
-250 HVKARST
+250 HIKARST
-257 RFGSNFEWADS
+257 RLGSNFEWADS
-268 SSTLT
+268 SPNLT

-302 SIRLAYGRIDWRLD
+302 SIRLAYGRIDWRVN
-316 EKNTLTAV
+316 ETNTLTAV

-358 QFRSGYTHDFGK
+358 QFRSGYTHDFGRF
-370 AQLMGEIAVVL
+370 QLMPEIAVVL
-381 PAVGDTP
+381 PAIGDTP
-388 SAANISNQLG
+388 GNNNLFNQLG

-418 QFKLDHAPG
+418 QFKLDNAPG

-454 NGVGITPTIF
+454 TGTCPGDVACAKNLF
-464 KTAFPTGV
+464 QAAFPTGA

-493 LIGKYYSGSDLR
+493 LIGKFYSGSDLR

-514 NYNATGGFTPTNLNA
+514 NYNATGGFTPTNLNTTGSA
-529 EGAPAFASTT
+529 TSVFASAA

-544 STVLFGLNSA
+544 STVLFGLNAA
-554 GVPVVIPQLPVRA
+554 GAPVVIPQLPVRA
-567 KGGFTQLGL
+567 KGGFAQLGL

-593 SLYVMYGMDQANTN
+593 SLYVMYGTDEANTN
-607 DLLHISATASSRA
+607 DLLHISTVAGSRS

-629 NYKLNK
+629 NYKLNR
-635 WVSFAYEQSLYR
+635 WVSFSYEQSLYR
-647 TRQNTATCNPAT
+647 TRADTRTAERP
-659 GLCGYQLFEGVPQH
+659 LFEGIPQH

>member
-1 MVDYLT
+1 
-7 YTQNVGHRGVLVMF
+7 MF
-21 GKKRG
+21 GKQRG
-26 AVVYLVV
+26 VVVYLVV
-33 LLVASLAW
+33 LLAATLVW
-41 SSYVA
+41 SGNVA

-51 PSSQPVSPL
+51 ENSQAPSPL

-72 EEAAQINQASSA
+72 QEAAQISQASSA

-96 SKGVISQADYNQM
+96 SKGVISQSDYNQM
-109 MGVGGMMN
+109 MGAPGIMN
-117 ASASSTAPA
+117 ASASNSAPATMIPAVYRVPAAGAPA
-126 AMVPTVYRAPAT
+126 APA
-138 GAAATPAGS
+138 APAGS
-147 APSAD
+147 AASAD
-152 PAAIAYDQQQSQSGQ
+152 PSAIAYDQQQSQTGQ

-183 ANPIRVFPVGGIPK
+183 ANPIRVFPVGGVPK

-218 ATFIHDTSSP
+218 ATFVHDSSSP

-233 PLPGFLGDS
+233 PLPGFLGDT

-250 HVKARST
+250 HIKARST
-257 RFGSNFEWADS
+257 RLGTNFEWADAS
-268 SSTLT
+268 PNLT
-273 VTGKFEMDFEGNFN
+273 VTGKFEFDFEGNFN

-302 SIRLAYGRIDWRLD
+302 SIRLAYGRIDWRTD
-316 EKNTLTAV
+316 EKNTLSAV
-324 MGQDWTPFGSST
+324 IGQDWTPFVSST
-336 LPNML
+336 LPNIL

-347 IAFGDIYERSP
+347 IAFGNPYERAP
-358 QFRSGYTHDFGK
+358 QFRFGYTHNFSRF
-370 AQLMGEIAVVL
+370 QIMPEIAVVL
-381 PAVGDTP
+381 PAVGVTP

-418 QFKLDHAPG
+418 QFKLDNSPG

-442 TAIVLGAAVPTA
+442 TAIVLGAAVPLA
-454 NGVGITPTIF
+454 NGTVNGTAVDPTIF

-487 PTRYAT
+487 PTRFAT
-493 LIGKYYSGSDLR
+493 LIGKFYSGSDLR

-514 NYNATGGFTPTNLNA
+514 NYNATGGFTKTNVTDT
-529 EGAPAFASTT
+529 GAAAFASAL
-539 SIDGA
+539 SIDGG
-544 STVLFGLNSA
+544 STVLFGLNAA
-554 GVPVVIPQLPVRA
+554 GAPSVIPQLPVRA

-593 SLYVMYGMDQANTN
+593 SLYLMYGTDQANTN
-607 DLLHISATASSRA
+607 DLLHTSAVAGSRS

-647 TRQNTATCNPAT
+647 TRADTRTAELP
-659 GLCGYQLFEGVPQH
+659 LFEGIPQH

>member
-1 MVDYLT
+1 
-7 YTQNVGHRGVLVMF
+7 MF

-51 PSSQPVSPL
+51 PSSQPASPL

-109 MGVGGMMN
+109 MGAGGMMN
-117 ASASSTAPA
+117 ASASSPAPA
-126 AMVPTVYRAPAT
+126 AMVPTVYRTPAA

-147 APSAD
+147 ARSSD
-152 PAAIAYDQQQSQSGQ
+152 PAVIAYDQQQTATGQ
-167 TPVQQLPS
+167 VPVQQNPS

-218 ATFIHDTSSP
+218 ATFIHDSSSP

-233 PLPGFLGDS
+233 PLPGFITDS

-250 HVKARST
+250 HDKARST
-257 RFGSNFEWADS
+257 RLGTNFEWADS
-268 SSTLT
+268 SPNLT

-287 RSDNRNLSS
+287 RSNNRNISS

-316 EKNTLTAV
+316 EKNTLSSV
-324 MGQDWTPFGSST
+324 IGQDWTPFVSST

-347 IAFGDIYERSP
+347 IGFGDPYERAP
-358 QFRSGYTHDFGK
+358 QFRFGYTHDFGK
-370 AQLMGEIAVVL
+370 LQIMPEIAVVL
-381 PAVGDTP
+381 PAIGDLP
-388 SAANISNQLG
+388 SAANLSNQLG

-427 VAPAQLIFSFEEGHR
+427 VAPAQLIFSFEQGHR
-442 TAIVLGAAVPTA
+442 TAIVLGSAIPTGPAADPA
-454 NGVGITPTIF
+454 LF
-464 KTAFPTGV
+464 KAAFPTGV

-487 PTRYAT
+487 PTRFAT
-493 LIGKYYSGSDLR
+493 LIGKFYSGSDLR

-514 NYNATGGFTPTNLNA
+514 NYNATGGFTKTNVSDT
-529 EGAPAFASTT
+529 GAAVFASAL
-539 SIDGA
+539 SIDGG
-544 STVLFGLNSA
+544 STVLFGLNAA
-554 GVPVVIPQLPVRA
+554 GAPAVIPQLPVRA

-593 SLYVMYGMDQANTN
+593 SLYLMYGTDQANTN
-607 DLLHISATASSRA
+607 DLLHTSATASSRA
-620 RSDMTVGTL
+620 RSDMSVGTL

-647 TRQNTATCNPAT
+647 TRANTATLNPAT
-659 GLCGYQLFEGVPQH
+659 GLPGYPLFEGAPQH

>member
-1 MVDYLT
+1 VVDYLT
-7 YTQNVGHRGVLVMF
+7 HIPIVGHRGVLEMF
-21 GKKRG
+21 GKQRG

-33 LLVASLAW
+33 LLAVALAW
-41 SSYVA
+41 SGLVA
-46 AQQQA
+46 AQQPA
-51 PSSQPVSPL
+51 DNSSAASPL
-60 VRVLQSKGILTP
+60 VRLLQAKGILTQ

-109 MGVGGMMN
+109 MGAPGIVN
-117 ASASSTAPA
+117 ASASNSARA
-126 AMVPTVYRAPAT
+126 AMIPAVYR
-138 GAAATPAGS
+138 TPAGVPSSPNAS
-147 APSAD
+147 APAVGSKSSVVSAD
-152 PAAIAYDQQQSQSGQ
+152 LDDQQPQTPAGQ
-167 TPVQQLPS
+167 TPPQQAPS

-183 ANPIRVFPVGGIPK
+183 ANPVRVFPVGGIPK
-197 GELKPAI
+197 GDLKPAI
-204 KLAGIGITPYGFLK
+204 KLGPIGLTPYGFLK
-218 ATFIHDTSSP
+218 ATFVHDSSSP

-233 PLPGFLGDS
+233 PLPGFLGDT

-257 RFGSNFEWADS
+257 RFGNNFEWLDPS
-268 SSTLT
+268 SSVT

-302 SIRLAYGRIDWRLD
+302 SIRLAYGRIDWKVND
-316 EKNTLTAV
+316 TNTLTAV

-347 IAFGDIYERSP
+347 IAFGNIYERSP

-370 AQLMGEIAVVL
+370 FQLMPEIGVVL

-388 SAANISNQLG
+388 SAANLSNQLG

-418 QFKLDHAPG
+418 QFKLDDAPG

-442 TAIVLGAAVPTA
+442 TAVVLGSAIPAGPAADPTLYKA
-454 NGVGITPTIF
+454 
-464 KTAFPTGV
+464 AFPTGV

-487 PTRYAT
+487 PTRFAT
-493 LIGKYYSGSDLR
+493 LIGKFYSGSDLR

-514 NYNATGGFTPTNLNA
+514 NYNATGGFTPTQPTATGKL
-529 EGAPAFASTT
+529 AFASTT

-554 GVPVVIPQLPVRA
+554 GAPVVIPQLPVRA
-567 KGGFTQLGL
+567 KGGFAQLGL

-593 SLYVMYGMDQANTN
+593 SLYLMYGTDQANTN
-607 DLLHISATASSRA
+607 DLLHTSAVAGSRS

-647 TRQNTATCNPAT
+647 TRANTRTAELP
-659 GLCGYQLFEGVPQH
+659 LFEGIPQH